1 MKADRGTAVQPRVA
15 VNYSGVAGHGHLA
28 GGHQLQVLI
37 AGIGGVTGLYGWL
50 VFVMAFDHDGLIGPL
65 YNAPGVDYMV
75 YWLAGRAAMAGD
87 FALLADPVAFTD
99 QINTHFHA
107 WLSAPLPLFA
117 WLYPPHFLLI
127 LLPFAVLPFALS
139 YAAFQMTSFAAAVAA
154 GSCFWAGDARP
165 RAVWLVG
172 LALAPATSVNAIAGQ
187 NALLTLALLLGG
199 VGLLG
204 RRDFVAGAI
213 LGLLSYKPQFAMMV
227 PVALLAARNWRA
239 LAGAALSASSAVA
252 LSAAI
257 FGFAPW
263 WDWLGHTVPSG
274 MMGGAADPAW
284 SQTGRLWGLS
294 VWAWATVLGAPGW
307 LANAAQ
313 IAAVILAAGC
323 TWIAFRGQLGRG
335 RRMAVLLT
343 ATLIAAPHYSSYDL
357 VLLAA
362 AVLLLY
368 RASLDGIVILPS
380 LSLLVLP
387 WCAPLATV
395 PRSSVFGL
403 GVPVVILGLLLMLLR
418 PLRNRQLFC

>member
-1 MKADRGTAVQPRVA
+1 
-15 VNYSGVAGHGHLA
+15 
-28 GGHQLQVLI
+28 
-37 AGIGGVTGLYGWL
+37 
-50 VFVMAFDHDGLIGPL
+50 
-65 YNAPGVDYMV
+65 
-75 YWLAGRAAMAGD
+75 
-87 FALLADPVAFTD
+87 
-99 QINTHFHA
+99 
-107 WLSAPLPLFA
+107 
-117 WLYPPHFLLI
+117 
-127 LLPFAVLPFALS
+127 
-139 YAAFQMTSFAAAVAA
+139 
-154 GSCFWAGDARP
+154 
-165 RAVWLVG
+165 
-172 LALAPATSVNAIAGQ
+172 
-187 NALLTLALLLGG
+187 
-199 VGLLG
+199 
-204 RRDFVAGAI
+204 
-213 LGLLSYKPQFAMMV
+213 
-227 PVALLAARNWRA
+227 
-239 LAGAALSASSAVA
+239 
-252 LSAAI
+252 
-257 FGFAPW
+257 
-263 WDWLGHTVPSG
+263 
-274 MMGGAADPAW
+274 MGGAADPAW

-323 TWIAFRGQLGRG
+323 TWIAFRGQLGRDC
-335 RRMAVLLT
+335 RMAVLLT